1 MCGINLIY
9 SRDDAS
15 IERWR
20 IEAMNEALGHRGPDE
35 LNVFADKGIALG
47 HTRLSIVDIAG
58 GHQPM
63 RSASNRFV
71 IIFNGEIYNYRA
83 LQQQLR
89 SQGVAFKT
97 DSDTE
102 VVLELFAREGLAGI
116 TRLRGMF
123 AFAVYDIESACLFL
137 IRDRLG
143 IKPLF
148 YARSGNQFVASSEAK
163 GIFAS
168 GLVEPRFN
176 VESIRDFFFYQF
188 AVSPHTT
195 FMDIYEVPPGN
206 YLELRPGEEPKLTCY
221 WDINFPRNGEY
232 ESLDEKYWTE
242 SFLDALGDATECHL
256 IGEVPIGSYLSGGV
270 DSSTIAWLLKE
281 RYDRPLKTFSI
292 HFTNEAM
299 DESDIYR
306 RTAGF
311 LGVQNVE
318 LTMDDQQ
325 EASFLPELKR
335 CLYHLEQPQRL
346 AVDIPHYL
354 LSGLVQRNNY
364 KVVYTG
370 DGADELLGG
379 YDCFRQDYM
388 RLRGNQIAND
398 QMRRQLYLTE
408 FTQYFSEDYMR
419 LLLELHDPEEQ
430 QETIARFGCYPAWFD
445 FWNILGENALAVFNQ
460 DALLAAPHTGQFES
474 LARQMKPHLE
484 NRHPLNQSLYI
495 ETKTRLPGWILWKGD
510 RLSMAHSVE
519 ARVPFVD
526 HELFELAARMP
537 PEFKLRGM
545 DEKYVLKK
553 IARPH
558 LPPHPSDHKKRAFYT
573 PIREWFF
580 TKERAAQVDPYLNTE
595 ALSRCGLF
603 DTAYVASLREQLTN
617 STAPANYNS
626 YYRIMKLEWT
636 LMLVLSVQIL
646 HEQFILKRA
655 PCFNRAQANASA
667 VN

>member
-9 SRDDAS
+9 SRGGTPID
-15 IERWR
+15 RWR

-35 LNVFADKGIALG
+35 QNIFSDAHVALG

-63 RSASNRFV
+63 QSADGRYV
-71 IIFNGEIYNYRA
+71 IVFNGEIYNYRF
-83 LQQQLR
+83 LQQRLR
-89 SQGVAFKT
+89 NQGVALRT
-97 DSDTE
+97 DCDTE
-102 VVLELFAREGLAGI
+102 VVLELIAREGLAGVSL
-116 TRLRGMF
+116 LRGMF
-123 AFAVYDIESACLFL
+123 AFAMYDRDNASLFL
-137 IRDRLG
+137 VRDRLG

-148 YARSGNQFVASSEAK
+148 YSQDADLFVASSEAK

-188 AVSPHTT
+188 SVSPHTM
-195 FMDIYEVPPGN
+195 FMDIVELPPGH
-206 YLELRPGEEPKLTCY
+206 YVELRAGQEPKLTCY
-221 WDINFPRNGEY
+221 WDVAFPRDGEY
-232 ESLDEKYWTE
+232 ESFDESYWT
-242 SFLDALGDATECHL
+242 SAFLDGLKDATESHL
-256 IGEVPIGSYLSGGV
+256 IGEVPIGSYLSGGI
-270 DSSTIAWLLKE
+270 DSSTIAWLLKDI
-281 RYDRPLKTFSI
+281 YDQPLKTFSI
-292 HFTNEAM
+292 HFTNETM

-306 RTAGF
+306 HTARF
-311 LGVQNVE
+311 LGVNNVE

-325 EASFLPELKR
+325 EASFLPELEK

-346 AVDIPHYL
+346 AVDIPHFL
-354 LSGLVQRNNY
+354 LSDLVRRNRY

-388 RLRGNQIAND
+388 RIRGNQIPNAR
-398 QMRRQLYLTE
+398 MREQLYLTE
-408 FTQYFSEDYMR
+408 YTQYFSEDYIR

-430 QETIARFGCYPAWFD
+430 RETIERFGCYPAWFD
-445 FWNILGENALAVFNQ
+445 FWNILGEHALEVF
-460 DALLAAPHTGQFES
+460 DESALLATPHTGQFET
-474 LARQMKPHLE
+474 LVRRMKPHLE

-495 ETKTRLPGWILWKGD
+495 ETKTRLPGWILWKSD

-545 DEKYVLKK
+545 DEKYVLKQV
-553 IARPH
+553 ARPH
-558 LPPHPSDHKKRAFYT
+558 LPPHPADHKKRAFYT

-580 TKERAAQVDPYLNTE
+580 TRDRSAQVEPYLNHE

-603 DTAYVASLREQLTN
+603 DAAYVTSLREQLAN
-617 STAPANYNS
+617 AAPPTDYNS

-646 HEQFILKRA
+646 HEQFVRKQA
-655 PCFNRAQANASA
+655 PCFARAKAMPA
-667 VN
+667 